1 MTLSLIEN
9 TLNKPL
15 QLLFDICCEIT
26 FLTGIL
32 WFWYAFASLH
42 VPLDDIRGI
51 LLVALVTRLTLVFPH
66 VVVVLLPSKALNAT
80 SWTNDFLMELSN
92 VALEAF
98 LILDVSATIT
108 TNNVFVV
115 VNFIIITYFYLDIIN
130 FIIRIH
136 A

>member
-1 MTLSLIEN
+1 MALSLIEN

-32 WFWYAFASLH
+32 GFWYAFASLH
-42 VPLDDIRGI
+42 VPLDDIRRI
-51 LLVALVTRLTLVFPH
+51 LLVALVTRLTLVFAL
-66 VVVVLLPSKALNAT
+66 VVMVLLVAKALDAT
-80 SWTNDFLMELSN
+80 SWTNDFLMELFN
-92 VALEAF
+92 VAFEAL

-115 VNFIIITYFYLDIIN
+115 VNFIIITYF
-130 FIIRIH
+130 
-136 A
+136 